1 MQKKMIGF
9 AAAMALLAVNTA
21 GSFAVRT
28 AAEEAPAVIDMVPD
42 TPKIEAEEGD
52 TEIFMTSQGNL
63 KTDLGV
69 ILQPDTDAEEQ
80 STASAG
86 SGADEKAPAVEAP
99 QMEYSDFPRI
109 DGSLACVPLIEALAV
124 KCTGCSQEEAEETLK
139 EFVNTNP
146 SYLELAKGNRDIILA
161 YEPADTTKEMLK
173 EFPELTMESVG
184 RDALVFIVNK
194 DNPVE
199 SLTKEQL
206 IGIYTGT
213 ITNWSEVGGADEEI
227 MVFSRPETSG
237 SQTMMRTLLLG
248 DADMADAVTE
258 EVPTMEG
265 IISTLKEY
273 DNSANA
279 IGYSVYYYASMMFS
293 QPDLKFLAVEGTEPS
308 NETIGADEYPLVN
321 DFYCVTNEQ
330 SCENARRIAGWLQT
344 DAGQEFVEECGYVP
358 VR

>member
-1 MQKKMIGF
+1 MQKKMIGY
-9 AAAMALLAVNTA
+9 AAALALLAVCTA
-21 GSFAVRT
+21 GGASFRT
-28 AAEEAPAVIDMVPD
+28 AAEETPAMIDMVPD
-42 TPKIEAEEGD
+42 TPQIEPGTED
-52 TEIFMTSQGNL
+52 TEDFIIPKENL
-63 KTDLGV
+63 KAEAGFL
-69 ILQPDTDAEEQ
+69 LQPDADAV
-80 STASAG
+80 
-86 SGADEKAPAVEAP
+86 APDVGAP
-99 QMEYSDFPRI
+99 QMEYSEFPRI

-124 KCTGCSQEEAEETLK
+124 KCTGCSEEEAEETLAD
-139 EFVNTNP
+139 FVNTNP
-146 SYLELAKGNRDIILA
+146 SYIELAKGNRDIILA
-161 YEPADTTKEMLK
+161 YEPADLTKEQLK
-173 EFPELTMESVG
+173 EYPELTMESVG

-199 SLTKEQL
+199 SLTTEQL
-206 IGIYTGT
+206 KGIYTGT

-227 MVFSRPETSG
+227 KVFSRPETSG
-237 SQTMMRTLLLG
+237 SQTMMRALLLG
-248 DADMADAVTE
+248 DAEMADAVTE
-258 EVPTMEG
+258 EVPSMEG
-265 IISTLKEY
+265 IISALKDY

-308 NETIGADEYPLVN
+308 NETIGADVYPLVN